1 MDFESLGEKT
11 IHYLFDKGYIENI
24 YDLYTLI
31 IELSDDICIKR
42 VSGRYQNKEG
52 KIYNIS
58 YLPKPKKME
67 FDEQVNFLKAFEDET
82 GEELIQRDDDKL
94 EQVKK
99 RLEAYHEQTELVIEH
114 YNEIQGVVE
123 KIIGNQDIDDVYSD
137 IKKVLG

>member
-58 YLPKPKKME
+58 YFPKPKKME

-123 KIIGNQDIDDVYSD
+123 KINGNQDIDDVYSD